1 MEIFDSPWLLKM
13 LAKSSKTPQGRLL
26 SLFDVLDDWINA
38 PHLQTTANLVTSNHS
53 QLITFCTEQA
63 KMLGA
68 ENPAILAEH
77 IVLIAKN
84 ASQQTL
90 ALQAS
95 GSLNQNH
102 LAHAK
107 KAAHA
112 LILAQTQKTSAF
124 SGLSQSKSA
133 QYSIAASFILLLSV
147 ATIWL
152 TLPTQ
157 THIPQSKLAQNNLII
172 TTAYAHE
179 KGLTA
184 QDATNMYAKYEQ
196 MRQGTCQFPEALLIP
211 DKHKAV
217 YIDNVVGRNLP
228 TTLSDLAIANFYLE
242 KVRCNFTPMLMA
254 ASK

>member
-1 MEIFDSPWLLKM
+1 M

-26 SLFDVLDDWINA
+26 SLFDILDDWLSA
-38 PHLQTTANLVTSNHS
+38 PHVLTNFELDTAICSMLVG
-53 QLITFCTEQA
+53 FCTEQA
-63 KMLGA
+63 KILGA
-68 ENPAILAEH
+68 ENPAMLAEH

-84 ASQQTL
+84 AAQQTIT
-90 ALQAS
+90 QQTS
-95 GSLNQNH
+95 SQPNNNSLV
-102 LAHAK
+102 HAK
-107 KAAHA
+107 KVAHA
-112 LILAQTQKTSAF
+112 LILAQTQKTSVA
-124 SGLSQSKSA
+124 SHLSQSKSA
-133 QYSIAASFILLLSV
+133 RYGIAAGFVLLFS
-147 ATIWL
+147 ATAIWL
-152 TLPTQ
+152 SMPTQ
-157 THIPQSKLAQNNLII
+157 VHIPQSKLAQNNLII

-184 QDATNMYAKYEQ
+184 QDATRMYAKYEQ

-217 YIDNVVGRNLP
+217 YLENVVGGNLP